1 LSRVRVRALSSEIEN
16 ENVYEYDR
24 RQRTASNDVIVAS
37 D

>member
-1 LSRVRVRALSSEIEN
+1 LSRVRVRALSSEI

-24 RQRTASNDVIVAS
+24 RQRTASNDVIAAS